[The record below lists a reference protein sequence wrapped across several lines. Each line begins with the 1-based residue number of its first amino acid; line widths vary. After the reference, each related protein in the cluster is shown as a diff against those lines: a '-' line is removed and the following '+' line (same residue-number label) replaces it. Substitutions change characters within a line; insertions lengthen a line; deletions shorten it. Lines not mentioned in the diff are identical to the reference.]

1 MRHLGAARLLHPL
14 QSDHRER
21 ADQHRALR
29 RMRPVALGTGPL
41 FASSRCLHGCHGGC
55 RSAGGVAAAQRGV
68 PVNDAQTIA
77 VEVIGIEQVTPLIKH
92 FKLAAIAG
100 GSLPVFSRSSHI
112 IVVMQAT
119 DRVHKNPYSLLGS
132 PSQLESY
139 EIGVRRMEESR
150 GGSHFM
156 HDAVKIGSR
165 LEIAHPVNLFGLD
178 KIARKHVLIAGGIG
192 ITPFLAQLED
202 LHGVP
207 VPYELHYSVRS
218 PEHAAFLNRLRERE
232 GDKVRMYYDSESQAV
247 DFDGLL
253 SNQPLG
259 THVYVCGPAGLI
271 NKVIATAKDCGW
283 PDSHIHWE
291 QFSAPPVGDAF
302 DVVLSRS
309 RLTVHVPH
317 DQSLMES
324 IEAAGVEV
332 PYLCRGGVCG
342 YCQTRVLE
350 LDGELVHNDH
360 FLSEADKAKG
370 NTIMPCVSRA
380 RCKSLVLDL

>member
-1 MRHLGAARLLHPL
+1 
-14 QSDHRER
+14 
-21 ADQHRALR
+21 
-29 RMRPVALGTGPL
+29 
-41 FASSRCLHGCHGGC
+41 
-55 RSAGGVAAAQRGV
+55 
-68 PVNDAQTIA
+68 VNEAQTLA
-77 VEVIGIEQVTPLIKH
+77 VEVTAIEQITPLIKH
-92 FKLAAIAG
+92 FTLASATG
-100 GSLPVFSRSSHI
+100 GDLPAFSGGSHI
-112 IVVMQAT
+112 IVVMRGAS
-119 DRVHKNPYSLLGS
+119 RIHRNPYSLLSS
-132 PSQLESY
+132 PHRLDRY

-156 HDAVKIGSR
+156 HDGLHVGSR
-165 LEIAHPVNLFGLD
+165 LDIAHPVNLFALD
-178 KIARKHVLIAGGIG
+178 KIARQHLLIAGGIG

-202 LHGVP
+202 LHDGT

-218 PEHAAFLNRLRERE
+218 PEHAAFGDRLQERE
-232 GDKVRMYYDSESQAV
+232 GSKVHLYHDSAQEII

-271 NKVIATAKDCGW
+271 NRVVSTAKSWGW

-302 DVVLSRS
+302 EVFLARTK
-309 RLTVHVPH
+309 RHVHVAP

-342 YCQTRVLE
+342 FCQTRVLE
-350 LDGELVHNDH
+350 LDGELLHNDH
-360 FLSEADKAKG
+360 FLSDQEKASAK
-370 NTIMPCVSRA
+370 TIMPCVSRA

>member
-1 MRHLGAARLLHPL
+1 
-14 QSDHRER
+14 
-21 ADQHRALR
+21 
-29 RMRPVALGTGPL
+29 
-41 FASSRCLHGCHGGC
+41 
-55 RSAGGVAAAQRGV
+55 
-68 PVNDAQTIA
+68 VNDAQTLA
-77 VEVIGIEQVTPLIKH
+77 VEVTAIEQVTPLIKH
-92 FKLAAIAG
+92 FTLASADG
-100 GSLPVFSRSSHI
+100 GALPAFSGGSHI
-112 IVVMQAT
+112 IVVMRGAL
-119 DRVHKNPYSLLGS
+119 RMHRNPYSLLSS
-132 PSQLESY
+132 PHQLDSY

-156 HDAVKIGSR
+156 HDKVQVGSR

-202 LHGVP
+202 LHGAP

-232 GDKVRMYYDSESQAV
+232 GDQVRMYYDSESQAV

-253 SNQPLG
+253 SDQPLG

-271 NKVIATAKDCGW
+271 NRVVTTAKSCGW

-291 QFSAPPVGDAF
+291 QFSAPPVGEAF
-302 DVVLSRS
+302 EVFLARTK
-309 RLTVHVPH
+309 LKIHVPP
-317 DQSLMES
+317 DQSLLES

-342 YCQTRVLE
+342 FCQTRVLE
-350 LDGELVHNDH
+350 LEGELLHNDH
-360 FLSEADKAKG
+360 FLSDSDKAGGKS
-370 NTIMPCVSRA
+370 IMPCVSRA
-380 RCKSLVLDL
+380 RCKNLVLDL

>member
-1 MRHLGAARLLHPL
+1 
-14 QSDHRER
+14 
-21 ADQHRALR
+21 
-29 RMRPVALGTGPL
+29 
-41 FASSRCLHGCHGGC
+41 
-55 RSAGGVAAAQRGV
+55 
-68 PVNDAQTIA
+68 VNDAQTLA
-77 VEVIGIEQVTPLIKH
+77 VEVTAIEQVTPLIKH
-92 FKLAAIAG
+92 FTLASADG
-100 GSLPVFSRSSHI
+100 GALPAFSGGSHI
-112 IVVMQAT
+112 IVVMRGAL
-119 DRVHKNPYSLLGS
+119 RMHRNPYSLLSS
-132 PSQLESY
+132 PRQLDTY

-156 HDAVKIGSR
+156 HDKVQVGSR

-247 DFDGLL
+247 EFDGLL

-271 NKVIATAKDCGW
+271 DRVVTTAKSCGW
-283 PDSHIHWE
+283 PNSHIHWE
-291 QFSAPPVGDAF
+291 QFSAPPVGEAF
-302 DVVLSRS
+302 EVFLARTK
-309 RLTVHVPH
+309 LTVHVPP
-317 DQSLMES
+317 DQSLLES
-324 IEAAGVEV
+324 IEAVGVEV

-342 YCQTRVLE
+342 FCQTRVLE
-350 LDGELVHNDH
+350 LEGELVHNDH
-360 FLSEADKAKG
+360 FLSDADKARGKS
-370 NTIMPCVSRA
+370 IMPCVSRA